1 MIIQV
6 YSFVDPD
13 QARLAVQMGVDNI
26 GFVAGDYGLVPGE
39 LTFGQARAM
48 VEALPSH
55 ATSVALTMA
64 TDVDEILRMARF
76 VRPHIIHISTDMDDV
91 DLPKMKSL
99 RAQLPEGIRLMK
111 AISVTGQASVSAARH
126 FAQECDLLLLDTK
139 SADIAGI
146 GVSGKTHDW
155 NVSRK
160 IVESVSIPVILAG
173 GLSAENVAAALHSVQ
188 PYGVDSN
195 THTNLAGDMVA
206 KDMNRIHAFV
216 QAVRATEGRAPDPQ
230 KLTGGF

>member
-1 MIIQV
+1 
-6 YSFVDPD
+6 
-13 QARLAVQMGVDNI
+13 MGVDNI

-39 LTFGQARAM
+39 LNFAQARAM
-48 VEALPSH
+48 VEALPPQTT
-55 ATSVALTMA
+55 AVALTMA

-76 VRPHIIHISTDMDDV
+76 VRPHIIHISTDMNDV
-91 DLPKMKSL
+91 DLSKMKSI
-99 RAQLPEGIRLMK
+99 RAKLPDGIRLMK
-111 AISVTGQASVSAARH
+111 AISVSDESSLSAACH
-126 FAQECDLLLLDTK
+126 FAEESDLLLLDTK
-139 SADIAGI
+139 SATIAGI

-173 GLSAENVAAALHSVQ
+173 GLSAGNVVDAMYRVQ

-206 KDMNRIHAFV
+206 KDMKLIRAFV
-216 QAVRATEGRAPDPQ
+216 DSVRAAENLDSGRLSPLEGI
-230 KLTGGF
+230 